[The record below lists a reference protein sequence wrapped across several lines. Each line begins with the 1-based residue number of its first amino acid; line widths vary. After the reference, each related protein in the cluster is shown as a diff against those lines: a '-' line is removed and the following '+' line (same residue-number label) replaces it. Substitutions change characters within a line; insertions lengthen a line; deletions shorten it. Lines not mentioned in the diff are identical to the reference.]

1 MEKRF
6 MQDHAKP
13 IKGVRKRRPYVMAAV
28 VLGTALS
35 AFGSTQAASPVSGP
49 TIDNLTRYCTACW
62 RNARIDPDQWTDC
75 TQDVFCRLLDRV
87 TLDRWNDMLKVEGED
102 RREFLRAIDAVKKK
116 SQRARRHVYGMT
128 ESLADGHGTYEQ
140 DLQEKREA
148 IERAS
153 GNLNPRQRA
162 IIGYSFDGWT
172 VHEISK
178 KLLIPVERVSD
189 EKYKAIQK
197 LRTALQV

>member
-1 MEKRF
+1 
-6 MQDHAKP
+6 MQNHAKP
-13 IKGVRKRRPYVMAAV
+13 AKGQRLRQPYMMAV

-35 AFGSTQAASPVSGP
+35 TFGSAQASLPASGP

-87 TLDRWNDMLKVEGED
+87 TPNRWSDMLKVEGED

-128 ESLADGHGTYEQ
+128 QTLADGRGSHDQ

-153 GNLNPRQRA
+153 GKLNPRQRS
-162 IIGYSFDGWT
+162 IIALSFDGWS
-172 VHEISK
+172 VHEIGK
-178 KLLIPVERVSD
+178 KLALPVERVSD